1 MTSFPRLLDITI
13 EPLVLLNQ
21 HMHIVATN
29 TAAQRLLGLIGHD
42 HEPLDALSLV
52 HEQDRSAAS
61 QCFAE
66 ITANPGTR
74 TVTNLRMHLGGRW
87 KPVRMHLV
95 NCFGDPAVNA
105 IAVSLT
111 DIERE
116 VVLSASLDQ
125 QRNLIETNRDLL
137 AQLQRREQFLRRL
150 LKIQASIS
158 HRAPLTSVLNAI
170 VDGVVDLLDASIV
183 SLLIREPSDKTRLI
197 VEAARGL
204 SDDLMQNNRTQS
216 INTGLAGAAFR
227 RGIPVMVDSYARF
240 EDAHPEFVDSGAH
253 AAVAVPIRFA
263 GETIGVIIV
272 GTTSPHRVF
281 SPLEIEMLEALSDHA
296 AIALMDAQTLDVMAD
311 ALNDSLTGLPNRQ
324 LLGDRLTSSLSRCRR
339 DGTTVAVLFID
350 IDRFRAINTSRGH
363 AIGDKVLQVVATRL
377 ESIIRGHDTIARLG
391 GDEFVAVI
399 ERTEPALAHDIA
411 ERLAAAL
418 EEEIVIDDV
427 PFNVSVSI
435 GISMDTDG
443 LLGAAQLVE
452 QADIAMYRAKES
464 PTVSIEFF
472 QPDMQTEVSS
482 RTSAERELRSAIKS
496 GRIDVAYQPVGD
508 LRTGG
513 IYGVEALARWTS
525 PTLGVVQPAR
535 FVQLAEQT
543 GNVVALDR
551 AVLRSALYGA
561 LELTDPV
568 SGQPLMLNV
577 NLSPQHLNNDDVI
590 VDVAEALRT
599 TGFPPRRLTLEITE
613 TDIMRDT
620 VRGMQRLVMLKEL
633 GIKIALD
640 DFGTGHS
647 SMAYLRQFPVD
658 TLKIDRAF
666 ISNVAT
672 KPLDPKASHLVSA
685 MIDLGHALGM
695 QVLAEGVEHLA
706 ELTALSRM
714 GLDLVQGFWLGRPAP
729 LEALPELL
737 EDAVRRLLTARSRSL
752 T

>member
-1 MTSFPRLLDITI
+1 MILIQRMLDITV

-21 HMHIVATN
+21 QMQIIAIN
-29 TAAQRLLGLIGHD
+29 EAAERLFGRTSRHD
-42 HEPLDALSLV
+42 EPFDALSLI
-52 HEQDRSAAS
+52 HEQDRVIAEE
-61 QCFAE
+61 CFAE
-66 ITANPGTR
+66 ITSRCGSR
-74 TVTNLRMHLGGRW
+74 TATTLRMYTGDRW
-87 KPVRMHLV
+87 KPVRLHLI
-95 NCFGDPAVNA
+95 NLLDESGINAV
-105 IAVSLT
+105 AVSLT

-125 QRNLIETNRDLL
+125 QRSLIETNRDLL
-137 AQLQRREQFLRRL
+137 TQLQRREQFLRRL
-150 LKIQASIS
+150 LKTQASIS

-170 VDGVVDLLDASIV
+170 VDGVADLLDASIV
-183 SLLIREPSDKTRLI
+183 SLLIREPSDPTRLI
-197 VEAARGL
+197 VEAARGIN
-204 SDDLMQNNRTQS
+204 DEITQRNRTQS
-216 INTGLAGAAFR
+216 VNIGLAGAAYR
-227 RGIPVMVDSYARF
+227 RGVPVMIDSYARF
-240 EDAHPEFVDSGAH
+240 EDAHPDFLASGAQ
-253 AAVAVPIRFA
+253 AAAAVPIRFA
-263 GETIGVIIV
+263 GDTIGVIIV
-272 GTTSPHRVF
+272 GTTSPDRTF
-281 SPLEIEMLEALSDHA
+281 TALEIEMLEALSEHA

-324 LLGDRLTSSLSRCRR
+324 LLGDRLSSSLSRCRR
-339 DGTTVAVLFID
+339 EGTCVAVLFVD
-350 IDRFRAINTSRGH
+350 IDRFRAINTGRGH
-363 AIGDKVLQVVATRL
+363 AVGDRVLQVVAARL
-377 ESIIRGHDTIARLG
+377 ETIIRGHDTIARLG

-399 ERTEPALAHDIA
+399 ERTEPALANDIA
-411 ERLAAAL
+411 QRLVAAI
-418 EEEIVIDDV
+418 EEEIVIDEV
-427 PFNVSVSI
+427 SFNVTASI

-443 LLGAAQLVE
+443 LLSASQLVE

-464 PTVSIEFF
+464 SKLSIEFF
-472 QPDMQTEVSS
+472 QPDMQTEVST
-482 RTSAERELRSAIKS
+482 RTSTERELRTAIKS

-525 PTLGVVQPAR
+525 PTLGVMQPAR

-658 TLKIDRAF
+658 TLKIDRSF

-695 QVLAEGVEHLA
+695 HVLAEGVEHLA

-729 LEALPELL
+729 IEALPDLL
-737 EDAVRRLLTARSRSL
+737 EDAVRRLLTARSRTL
-752 T
+752 N